1 MSRPPRLHVAGGL
14 YHVVLRGNHRQPI
27 FHAHSDRAMLDDLV
41 AQAIARC
48 HARVHAY
55 CWMTNHIHL
64 AVQVA
69 ETPLG
74 PLMQRIAGQYARRLQ
89 QHVPTTGH
97 LFERR
102 YRAVLVDADAHL
114 LRLTRYIHLNPV
126 RAGLVADPADYPWS
140 GHRAYLGLA
149 EAPWLT
155 TNFVLRVLGADVAS
169 ARRAYS
175 RLIALGSD
183 PDDAVQFNR
192 GTQRDTSVLA
202 PDRYIEEVR
211 ERLRAARDGSRVAA
225 ADAAMTLE
233 ALIAET
239 AAELGLSAEAMASR
253 SRSRALGRARC
264 VVAERACTRGIASV
278 SAVARRFNR
287 SHSSL
292 FEALERRR
300 REPARSMKRAADEA
314 DPAD

>member
-1 MSRPPRLHVAGGL
+1 MPRPPRLHVAGGF
-14 YHVVLRGNHRQPI
+14 YHVVLRGNHRQPV
-27 FHAHSDRAMLDDLV
+27 FLEPSDRAMLDDLL
-41 AQAIARC
+41 AQALARFD
-48 HARVHAY
+48 ARVHAY

-74 PLMQRIAGQYARRLQ
+74 PLMQRVAGRYARRVQ
-89 QHVPTTGH
+89 QRVPTTGH

-140 GHRAYLGLA
+140 GHCAYLGLA
-149 EAPWLT
+149 DVPWLT
-155 TNFVLRVLGADVAS
+155 TNFVLRVLGADVTS

-175 RLIALGSD
+175 RLVALGSD
-183 PDDAVQFNR
+183 PDDAAQFNR
-192 GTQRDTSVLA
+192 GTQWDTSVLA
-202 PDRYIEEVR
+202 PDRYIEKAR
-211 ERLRAARDGSRVAA
+211 ELSRTARDGQRVAT
-225 ADAAMTLE
+225 ADATTTLE

-239 AAELGLSAEAMASR
+239 AAELGLTAEALASR

-264 VVAERACTRGIASV
+264 VVAERARTRGIASV

-292 FEALERRR
+292 FEALERWR
-300 REPARSMKRAADEA
+300 REPARN
-314 DPAD
+314 P

>member
-1 MSRPPRLHVAGGL
+1 MARKVRLHVCGGY
-14 YHVVLRGNHRQPI
+14 YHVTLRGNHRQPI
-27 FHAHSDRAMLDDLV
+27 FFTDSDRV
-41 AQAIARC
+41 ALESFVADAVVR
-48 HARVHAY
+48 HGAAVHAY

-69 ETPLG
+69 EAPLG
-74 PLMQRIAGQYARRLQ
+74 PLMQRVAGRYARRVQ
-89 QHVPTTGH
+89 QRVPTTGH

-149 EAPWLT
+149 DVPWLT
-155 TNFVLRVLGADVAS
+155 TNFLLRVLGADVIS

-175 RLIALGSD
+175 RLVALGSD
-183 PDDAVQFNR
+183 PDDAAQFNR
-192 GTQRDTSVLA
+192 GMQWDTSVLA
-202 PDRYIEEVR
+202 PDRYIEKAR
-211 ERLRAARDGSRVAA
+211 ERSRTARDGQRVAA
-225 ADAAMTLE
+225 ADATTTLE

-239 AAELGLSAEAMASR
+239 AAELGLTAEALASR

-264 VVAERACTRGIASV
+264 VVAERARTRGIASV

-292 FEALERRR
+292 FESLERWR
-300 REPARSMKRAADEA
+300 REPARN
-314 DPAD
+314 P

>member
-1 MSRPPRLHVAGGL
+1 MPRPPRLHVAGGF
-14 YHVVLRGNHRQPI
+14 YHVVLRGNHRQPV
-27 FHAHSDRAMLDDLV
+27 FHEPSDRAMLDDLL
-41 AQAIARC
+41 AQALARFD
-48 HARVHAY
+48 ARVHAY

-69 ETPLG
+69 EAPLG
-74 PLMQRIAGQYARRLQ
+74 PLMQRVAGRYARRVQ
-89 QHVPTTGH
+89 QRVPTTGH

-149 EAPWLT
+149 DVPWLT
-155 TNFVLRVLGADVAS
+155 TNFLLRVLGADVIS

-175 RLIALGSD
+175 RLVALGSD
-183 PDDAVQFNR
+183 PDDAAQFNR
-192 GTQRDTSVLA
+192 GMQWDTSVLA
-202 PDRYIEEVR
+202 PDRYIEKAR
-211 ERLRAARDGSRVAA
+211 ERSRTARDGQRVAA
-225 ADAAMTLE
+225 ADATTTLE

-239 AAELGLSAEAMASR
+239 AAELGLTAEALASR

-264 VVAERACTRGIASV
+264 VVAERARTRGIASV

-292 FEALERRR
+292 FESLERWR
-300 REPARSMKRAADEA
+300 REPARN
-314 DPAD
+314 P